1 MKLYFAPMEG
11 ITNYTFRNAHAEM
24 FGGVDKYYAPFIV
37 PTENE
42 RISRR
47 TLRDIVPEYNIAPI
61 VPQVLCNCNVAF
73 AKFTEKILP
82 LGYDELNINFG
93 CPASTVVGKKRG
105 SGALTDTLWLDKL
118 LEKIFE
124 NPKITISVKTRV
136 GFKDHAEFDEIL
148 KVYNKYPISLLIVH
162 PRVREEFYKG
172 TPNIATFEKAYNES
186 NLKLCYNGNI
196 YRVSDYENIAS
207 KFPNTDSIMIGR
219 GAIANP
225 AIFREIRGGA
235 PLKTAELIAF
245 SKLLEERYLALF
257 NSDIYTLQKLKEVW
271 IYALL
276 NFPEEKRII
285 KAVKKAARLSD
296 LNSAINSLPE
306 ITENR

>member
-11 ITNYTFRNAHAEM
+11 ITNYTYRNAHAEM

-47 TLRDIVPEYNIAPI
+47 TLRDIVPDYNKAEII
-61 VPQVLCNCNVAF
+61 PQILCNCPIAF
-73 AKFTEKILP
+73 SKFVEKILP
-82 LGYDELNINFG
+82 LKYDELNINFG

-105 SGALTDTLWLDKL
+105 AGALTDTKWLDSL

-148 KVYNKYPISLLIVH
+148 KVYNKHPISLLIVH

-172 TPNIATFEKAYNES
+172 RANIETFKKAYEKS
-186 NLKLCYNGNI
+186 NTKLCYNGDI
-196 YRVSDYENIAS
+196 YTVSDYETIVG
-207 KFPNTDSIMIGR
+207 KYPNTDSVMIGR

-235 PLKTAELIAF
+235 RLKTEELIAF
-245 SKLLEERYLALF
+245 SKLLEERYLELF
-257 NSDIYTLQKLKEVW
+257 NSDVFTLQKLKEVW
-271 IYALL
+271 MYGHL

-285 KAVKKAARLSD
+285 KAVKKASKLCD

-306 ITENR
+306 IKRES

>member
-11 ITNYTFRNAHAEM
+11 ITTYTFRNAHFEM
-24 FGGVDKYYAPFIV
+24 FGMCDKYYAPFIV

-47 TLRDIVPEYNIAPI
+47 TLRDIVPDYNKAEI
-61 VPQVLCNCNVAF
+61 VPQILCNCPVAF
-73 AKFTEKILP
+73 SKFVDKLLP

-105 SGALTDTLWLDKL
+105 SGALTDTEWLDNL

-124 NPKITISVKTRV
+124 NPGVKISVKTRV
-136 GFKDHAEFDEIL
+136 GFKDHNEFSEIL
-148 KVYNKYPISLLIVH
+148 NVYNKYPISLLIVH

-172 TPNIATFEKAYNES
+172 KANTETFKKAYDNS
-186 NLKLCYNGNI
+186 NTKLCYNGDI
-196 YRVSDYENIAS
+196 YSIADYENIVS
-207 KFPNTDSIMIGR
+207 QFPDLDSVMIGR

-225 AIFREIRGGA
+225 AIFREIRGGER
-235 PLKTAELIAF
+235 LKTAELIAF
-245 SKLLEERYLALF
+245 SKLLEKRYLELF
-257 NSDIYTLQKLKEVW
+257 SSDIYTLQKLKEVW
-271 IYALL
+271 MYALL

-285 KAVKKAARLSD
+285 KAVKKATKLCD

-306 ITENR
+306 IK

>member
-11 ITNYTFRNAHAEM
+11 ITNYTYRNAHAET

-42 RISRR
+42 RISHR
-47 TLRDIVPEYNIAPI
+47 TLRDIVPEYNAAPI
-61 VPQVLCNCNVAF
+61 VPQILCNCPVAF
-73 AKFTEKILP
+73 SKFVDKILP
-82 LGYDELNINFG
+82 FGYDELNVNFG

-105 SGALTDTLWLDKL
+105 AGALTDTIWLDSL

-136 GFKDHAEFDEIL
+136 GFKNHDEFDEIL
-148 KVYNKYPISLLIVH
+148 KVYNKYSISLLIVH
-162 PRVREEFYKG
+162 PRAREEFYKG
-172 TPNIATFEKAYNES
+172 EPTVATFEKAYAES
-186 NLKLCYNGNI
+186 KTKLCYNGNI
-196 YRVSDYENIAS
+196 YRVSDYENIA
-207 KFPNTDSIMIGR
+207 KRFPNTDSVMIGR

-245 SKLLEERYLALF
+245 SKLLEERYLTLF
-257 NSDIYTLQKLKEVW
+257 NSDVYTLQKLKEVW
-271 IYALL
+271 MYALL

-285 KAVKKAARLSD
+285 KAVKKSSRLSD
-296 LNSAINSLPE
+296 LNGAINCLPE

>member
-11 ITNYTFRNAHAEM
+11 ITTYTFRNAHAEM
-24 FGGVDKYYAPFIV
+24 FGMCDKYYAPFIV

-47 TLRDIVPEYNIAPI
+47 TLRDIVPDYNKAEI
-61 VPQVLCNCNVAF
+61 VPQILCNCPVAF
-73 AKFTEKILP
+73 SKFVDKLLH

-105 SGALTDTLWLDKL
+105 SGALTDTEWLDNL

-124 NPKITISVKTRV
+124 NPGVKISVKTRV
-136 GFKDHAEFDEIL
+136 GFKDHDEFDEIL
-148 KVYNKYPISLLIVH
+148 KVYNKYPIELLIVH

-172 TPNIATFEKAYNES
+172 KANTETFKKAHENS
-186 NLKLCYNGNI
+186 NTKLCYNGDI
-196 YRVSDYENIAS
+196 YSIADYENIVS
-207 KFPNTDSIMIGR
+207 QFPDLDSVMIGR

-225 AIFREIRGGA
+225 AIFREIRGGER
-235 PLKTAELIAF
+235 LKTAELIAF
-245 SKLLEERYLALF
+245 SKLLETRYLELF

-271 IYALL
+271 MYALL

-285 KAVKKAARLSD
+285 KAVKKASKLCD
-296 LNSAINSLPE
+296 LNGAINSLPE
-306 ITENR
+306 IK